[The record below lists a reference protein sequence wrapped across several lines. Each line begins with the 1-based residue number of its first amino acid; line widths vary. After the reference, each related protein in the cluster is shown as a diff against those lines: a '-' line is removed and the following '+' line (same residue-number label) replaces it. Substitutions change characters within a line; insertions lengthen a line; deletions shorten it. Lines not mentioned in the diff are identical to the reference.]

1 MSHDALRALDESRA
15 FEATRRFEELSLYH
29 VPFDELNGDKQT
41 EDAFTHMVANQG
53 RVAIIGPS
61 GSGKSSLIAAV
72 LGPLALDLPDQIV
85 PLRVPVATESDE
97 TVTHPGPMSRHLVRY
112 ITRWASSERFTEAEK
127 GEFQKGVAEVSRRTG
142 GGKSREY
149 HVGLPLWLA
158 NVEFARQ
165 VQSTGDEY
173 ESQASG
179 ADAVEYLKR
188 MLALFASHGLFA
200 VLVLDDSDIWLRI
213 PNLDRTG
220 VANAFFM
227 QTVRMITKELD
238 TGLVLAVHDDY
249 LELAGY
255 GEARQWLSGEIRIP
269 RLVDGRAGIESLLR
283 DRLAVVDV
291 NVRIEDVLEE
301 DGIALLAKHYE
312 SGKPIRDVLR
322 VAQRS
327 LQHALSDG
335 TDLITAQ
342 LVEQAIAELTERV

>member
-1 MSHDALRALDESRA
+1 MTREALRAVDGSRA

-41 EDAFTHMVANQG
+41 EDAVTRMVANQG

-72 LGPLALDLPDQIV
+72 LGPLALDLPGHFV

-97 TVTHPGPMSRHLVRY
+97 TVTQAGPMARHLVRY
-112 ITRWASSERFTEAEK
+112 ITRWASSERFTQAEK
-127 GEFQKGVAEVSRRTG
+127 DEFHKGVAEVSRRSG
-142 GGKSREY
+142 GGRSREY

-158 NVEFARQ
+158 NAEFARQ

-173 ESQASG
+173 ETQASG

-188 MLALFASHGLFA
+188 MLALFASHGLLA
-200 VLVLDDSDIWLRI
+200 VLVFDDSDIWLRI
-213 PNLDRTG
+213 PDLDRTP

-238 TGLVLAVHDDY
+238 AGLVLAVHDDY
-249 LELAGY
+249 MELAGY
-255 GEARQWLSGEIRIP
+255 AEARQWLSGETRVP
-269 RLVDGRAGIESLLR
+269 RLVDARAGIDSLLR
-283 DRLAVVDV
+283 YRLAVADI
-291 NVRIEDVLEE
+291 NLGIEDVIEE
-301 DGIALLAKHYE
+301 EAMGSLAKHYE

-322 VAQRS
+322 VTQRS

-335 TDLITAQ
+335 TDLITPQ
-342 LVEQAIAELTERV
+342 LVEQAKVELAERA